1 MLVEEKKRKR
11 ENGRKREQR
20 MKEKRRDVVSTE
32 NKDGLPGISVGDEER
47 MVPVDRALQLLQA
60 VKFLMMIADD
70 KIQGRCC

>member
-20 MKEKRRDVVSTE
+20 MKEKRRNVVSTE

-47 MVPVDRALQLLQA
+47 MVPVARALQLLQA